1 MSEKKACKR
10 ACGTGADTRP
20 APVSQK
26 TVVSVCKGNVFVGI
40 DMHKITMQVA
50 AVDSEG
56 KEVFN
61 FPFPTDHKTIK
72 RVCSYF
78 PKDAKYVMESSSVWY
93 GAYRY
98 MTEDLKLDVIVY
110 NPYQTK
116 AIAASKKKTDKVDA
130 RILAQLL
137 RGGYIAQCYVPPVKI
152 VEGRPTVRHRRS
164 LVETQPKF
172 KNQIHGILL
181 QAGVHIKSGLLTSK
195 SRTLLESMNDYQIN
209 SYLKQIDS
217 LSADIRSV
225 EKEMDACN
233 AADPYAPLLLTM
245 PGVGRVT
252 AMMSSVIG
260 DISRFPHSDN
270 LVAYVGLAP
279 SVRNSAETVH
289 HGHITK
295 RGDSMA
301 RHVLVE
307 AALSHRNHA
316 KDKSSI
322 VQFYKRKVKKL
333 GKSKARVA
341 MAAKLLR
348 AIYHT
353 LRENRGFELEV
364 TREQCTRK
372 STVDVS
378 SRGLRMR

>member
-1 MSEKKACKR
+1 MKRKLASER
-10 ACGTGADTRP
+10 AAP
-20 APVSQK
+20 APTSKK

-50 AVDSEG
+50 AVDSDG

-98 MTEDLKLDVIVY
+98 MTEDLKLDVIVS

-137 RGGYIAQCYVPPVKI
+137 RGGYIEQCYVPPVKI
-152 VEGRPTVRHRRS
+152 VEGRQMVRHRRS
-164 LVETQPKF
+164 LVETQTKF
-172 KNQIHGILL
+172 KNQIHDILL

-195 SRTLLESMNDYQIN
+195 NRTLLESMNDYRIN

-233 AADPYAPLLLTM
+233 AADPYAPLLLTISR
-245 PGVGRVT
+245 VGRVT
-252 AMMSSVIG
+252 AMVISSVIG

-270 LVAYVGLAP
+270 RVAYVGLAP

-322 VQFYKRKVKKL
+322 VQFYKRKVKKM

-348 AIYHT
+348 AIYHM

-378 SRGLRMR
+378 SRGFGMR